1 MGFFDLANPL
11 LDLIDSCLAVFSDA
25 TGRLVFWAILGSFV
39 SMFLYRL
46 TSRQEELAALK
57 PQMKQAQKAL
67 ATFDGEL
74 EEILPLV
81 WRSLRLS
88 LRQLGLALGPAVLA
102 SFPMIFLLLWISNRY
117 DLVPP
122 NPGAT
127 ITVSIEAADSSE
139 LLWLPDAGA
148 KHIEQDLWQVTW
160 PNAGEVLQLMVQGNT
175 RVLELPTNEL
185 SPVVHK
191 QQWWNAL
198 LGNPAGYLDD
208 DQPVEA
214 VFMELPTQTY
224 LPFGPSWVRG
234 WEFLF
239 IGLLFSFS
247 IAIKLIF
254 KIH

>member
-1 MGFFDLANPL
+1 VGFFDLANPL
-11 LDLIDSCLAVFSDA
+11 FDLLDSWLTVVSGA

-46 TSRQEELAALK
+46 TSRQEALAALK

-67 ATFDGEL
+67 ATFDGEI

-81 WRSLRLS
+81 WRSLSLS
-88 LRQLGLALGPAVLA
+88 FRQLGLALGPAVLA
-102 SFPMIFLLLWISNRY
+102 SIPMIFLLLWISNRY
-117 DLVPP
+117 DLVLPS
-122 NPGAT
+122 PGAT
-127 ITVSIEAADSSE
+127 ITVTIESDANND
-139 LLWLPDAGA
+139 LVWQPDTGA
-148 KHIEQDLWQVTW
+148 KHIEQALWQVTW
-160 PNAGEVLQLMVQGNT
+160 PDEGEELQLMAQGST
-175 RVLELPTNEL
+175 EVLRLPTSEL

-208 DQPVEA
+208 NQPVEA
-214 VFMELPTQTY
+214 VFLELPTQTY
-224 LPFGPSWVRG
+224 LPFGPGWVRG
-234 WEFLF
+234 WEFLY